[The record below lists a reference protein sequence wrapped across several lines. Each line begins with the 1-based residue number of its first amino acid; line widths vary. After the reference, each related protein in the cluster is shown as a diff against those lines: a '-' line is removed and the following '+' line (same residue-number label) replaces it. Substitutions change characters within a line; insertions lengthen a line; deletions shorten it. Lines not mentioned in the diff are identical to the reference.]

1 MVIIIL
7 NYGGVMVI
15 KDALDK
21 YISFNLKSHDLILS
35 HLEQIIKLPSKNNS
49 SHSSIDLQ
57 SNDLIKVYFL
67 NGYLKNSF
75 IKFYDNFILKIDS
88 VVNKY
93 CTNLGI
99 NINHESELKIKNLII
114 SATQTRE
121 KIFQSLDY
129 EDKESV
135 DDKELLYLI
144 RQVHSTS
151 NVLLNFE
158 YKLRSFI
165 DLDDLDIQKG
175 KFFKFFRYN
184 PLYDKTKGILYE
196 FPATVDY
203 SVCIP
208 YFTYTYEKLIDKL
221 EPDNE

>member
-1 MVIIIL
+1 MIKKHSIQQKTAINKYILFNLNTHNLIL
-7 NYGGVMVI
+7 NY
-15 KDALDK
+15 
-21 YISFNLKSHDLILS
+21 
-35 HLEQIIKLPSKNNS
+35 LEKIIHLPSIDND
-49 SHSSIDLQ
+49 SHNAIDMQ
-57 SNDLIKVYFL
+57 SNDIMKIYFL

-99 NINHESELKIKNLII
+99 NINYESELKIKNLII

-165 DLDDLDIQKG
+165 DLDDLDVQKG